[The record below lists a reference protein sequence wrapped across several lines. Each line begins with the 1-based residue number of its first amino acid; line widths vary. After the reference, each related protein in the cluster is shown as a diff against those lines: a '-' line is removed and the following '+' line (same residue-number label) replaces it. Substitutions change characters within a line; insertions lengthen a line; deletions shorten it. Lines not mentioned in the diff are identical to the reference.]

1 MKQPGGRTAA
11 TLALTLLMGTATART
26 AAAQEKPKEPATSG
40 EAGQPPVPAQPPEPA
55 TPAEPAKPA
64 AQPVKVAAEPEGFV
78 VQSANGDYR
87 LQFNSILQADGR
99 FYENDE
105 ARLANDTFL
114 LRSARPILQGTVA
127 GRFDVYLA
135 PDFGQGQSL
144 IQDAYLDARFSPK
157 ARLRIGK
164 MKTAFGLERLQLE
177 SFTLFVERALPTDI
191 APNRDVGIQL
201 SGDLGGGVFSYA
213 AAVLNG
219 VVDGASADLSTGD
232 ARDAALR
239 GFLRPFRKA
248 GGPLKGLGL
257 GIAATFGRQQGV
269 LPAYRTP
276 GQVVFFNYVQG
287 AVADGHRT
295 RLSPQANF
303 YGGPVG
309 VIFEYAQSTQR
320 VRKDPVSADV
330 TNQAWQ
336 VAASWLIT
344 GEAATPTGVRPR
356 KPFDPRKGQWGAF
369 ELAARVHGLTVG
381 DEAFSQGLADI
392 KKSARQATAWGV
404 VLNWYATRN
413 VRYVL
418 NFEQTKFDGGAP
430 TGNREKETMIF
441 FRAQLAF

>member
-1 MKQPGGRTAA
+1 MSERRGRAVVVV
-11 TLALTLLMGTATART
+11 LALLTG
-26 AAAQEKPKEPATSG
+26 AAWPAVAQEKPKEPSA
-40 EAGQPPVPAQPPEPA
+40 EAKPPEPA
-55 TPAEPAKPA
+55 AKPA
-64 AQPVKVAAEPEGFV
+64 AAEPVKVAAEPEGFV

-99 FYENDE
+99 FYENDT
-105 ARLANDTFL
+105 ARLATDTFL

-157 ARLRIGK
+157 ARLRVGK
-164 MKTAFGLERLQLE
+164 FKTPFGLERLQLE

-191 APNRDVGIQL
+191 VPNRDVGVQL

-219 VVDGASADLSTGD
+219 VVDGGSADLSASD
-232 ARDAALR
+232 ARDAAVR

-248 GGPLKGLGL
+248 GGPLRGLGL
-257 GIAATFGRQQGV
+257 GMAATFGRQQGI
-269 LPAYRTP
+269 LPVYRTP
-276 GQVVFFNYVQG
+276 GQIVFFNYLSG
-287 AVADGHRT
+287 AIADGHRT
-295 RLSPQANF
+295 RLSPQASF

-309 VIFEYAQSTQR
+309 VILEYARSTQR
-320 VRKDPVSADV
+320 VRKDPAAADV

-344 GEAATPTGVRPR
+344 GEGATPAGVKPR
-356 KPFDPRKGQWGAF
+356 KPFEPRKGQWGAF
-369 ELAARVHGLTVG
+369 EVAARVHGLTVG
-381 DEAFSQGLADI
+381 DEAFAQGLADI
-392 KKSARQATAWGV
+392 KKSARKATAWGV
-404 VLNWYATRN
+404 DLNWYVTRN
-413 VRYVL
+413 VRYVV
-418 NFEQTKFDGGAP
+418 NFEQTKFEGGAV
-430 TGNREKETMIF
+430 TGNRETETMIF

>member
-1 MKQPGGRTAA
+1 MNQPGGRAVA
-11 TLALTLLMGTATART
+11 TLALILFLGTATART
-26 AAAQEKPKEPATSG
+26 AAAQDKPKEPSTSG
-40 EAGQPPVPAQPPEPA
+40 EAAKPP
-55 TPAEPAKPA
+55 EPAKPA
-64 AQPVKVAAEPEGFV
+64 AAPVKVAAEPEGFV

-87 LQFNSILQADGR
+87 LQFNAILQADGR
-99 FYENDE
+99 FYEDDTN
-105 ARLANDTFL
+105 RLANDTFL

-164 MKTAFGLERLQLE
+164 MKTPFGLERLQIE
-177 SFTLFVERALPTDI
+177 SNTLFVERALPTDI
-191 APNRDVGIQL
+191 VPNRDVGIQL
-201 SGDLGGGVFSYA
+201 SGDFGGGVFTYA

-219 VVDGASADLSTGD
+219 VVDGGSADLSTGD
-232 ARDAALR
+232 ARDAAVR

-248 GGPLKGLGL
+248 GGPFRGLGL
-257 GIAATFGRQQGV
+257 GVAGTFGRQQGT

-295 RLSPQANF
+295 RVSPQANF

-320 VRKDPVSADV
+320 VRKDPVAADV

-344 GEAATPTGVRPR
+344 GEAATPSGIRPR

-381 DEAFSQGLADI
+381 DEAFSQGFADI

-413 VRYVL
+413 VRYEV
-418 NFEQTKFDGGAP
+418 NFERTKFDGGAP
-430 TGNREKETMIF
+430 TGDRETETMIF
-441 FRAQLAF
+441 IRAQLAF